1 MSRDPK
7 LSAPLAGQ
15 NGAEIAFPQMS
26 GKGVAL
32 RIDVIAGQAGTS
44 ENTSI

>member
-1 MSRDPK
+1 MSSDQK
-7 LSAPLAGQ
+7 LSAPLAEQ
-15 NGAEIAFPQMS
+15 NGAEIAFPLRS

-44 ENTSI
+44 ENTSM